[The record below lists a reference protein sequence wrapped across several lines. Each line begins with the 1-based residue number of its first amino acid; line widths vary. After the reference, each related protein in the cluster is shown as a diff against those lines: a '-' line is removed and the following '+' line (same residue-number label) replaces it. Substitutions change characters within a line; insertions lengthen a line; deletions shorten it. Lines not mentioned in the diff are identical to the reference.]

1 MNKQMEI
8 DQLQFAIDL
17 KREALKAK
25 EIEMAS
31 LELDPY
37 DYESAYD
44 DMLSDVYGDV
54 DICGMTMS
62 PVAIIREMDPTVYR
76 CGLLDYVD
84 SLDKTETDAYK
95 ELEQESQDLEYAI
108 EDLQSEL
115 DELQSEQMEE

>member
-8 DQLQFAIDL
+8 DQLEAVIDL
-17 KREALKAK
+17 KKEVLKVKERE
-25 EIEMAS
+25 MDR
-31 LELDPY
+31 LELDPD
-37 DYESAYD
+37 DYESAYEE
-44 DMLSDVYGDV
+44 MLSDVYGDIAV
-54 DICGMTMS
+54 CGTSYDAADLLKLVS
-62 PVAIIREMDPTVYR
+62 PTAYR

-95 ELEQESQDLEYAI
+95 ELEQEAQDLEYAI